1 MEASCATV
9 IDLTLDSDDEVT
21 SANVLT
27 PGRSEDT
34 LINLESSGSE
44 AGEDDI
50 VQSVASTG

>member
-1 MEASCATV
+1 M

-21 SANVLT
+21 SANLLT
-27 PGRSEDT
+27 PGQGEDT

-44 AGEDDI
+44 AGEDDN

>member
-1 MEASCATV
+1 MEASSATV

-21 SANVLT
+21 SANLLT
-27 PGRSEDT
+27 PGQGEDT

-44 AGEDDI
+44 AGEDDN